1 MGVASGHGV
10 HAERLERCR
19 GEHEWVVEELVPDG
33 EMRRREAR
41 QPDGRRGAARSR
53 SEGTARRSS
62 APEVSAATFVE
73 AHYHWLCMTKHLHT
87 LVTHAADV

>member
-1 MGVASGHGV
+1 MKAW
-10 HAERLERCR
+10 RCEIEIR
-19 GEHEWVVEELVPDG
+19 GGP
-33 EMRRREAR
+33 
-41 QPDGRRGAARSR
+41 
-53 SEGTARRSS
+53 ARRCS